1 MIGMAPRVVIVI
13 TLRANIKLKSR
24 YWRQFQKT
32 SLWIFSISWL
42 SSVRIVFLLLIMST
56 GKINSVLFKIWIS
69 TQIKVKDWDQA
80 FLIWMCIKG
89 YVLIV
94 VVVICGQLGWVM
106 SWTLFEQMETK
117 YTSALSINTGQHTH
131 TIPKIAKDTRLP
143 DCLWENGFI
152 WRAVKNCS
160 GPSAAVPCDQH
171 GPSRPW
177 LSSWSRSLWS
187 SWNGGEGE
195 NFAGINSMA
204 WAAGWELGASVSRG
218 GGGPGQ
224 AHRRH
229 HQVIVMVRVA

>member
-13 TLRANIKLKSR
+13 TLRANMKLKSR
-24 YWRQFQKT
+24 YWGQLQKT

-42 SSVRIVFLLLIMST
+42 QSVRIVFLLLIMNT
-56 GKINSVLFKIWIS
+56 GKINSVLFIIWIC
-69 TQIKVKDWDQA
+69 TQIKVKDCDQS
-80 FLIWMCIKG
+80 FFIWMCIKAL
-89 YVLIV
+89 VV

-131 TIPKIAKDTRLP
+131 TIPKIAKEIRLP

-160 GPSAAVPCDQH
+160 RPSAAVPCDQH
-171 GPSRPW
+171 GPPRPW

-187 SWNGGEGE
+187 SCIE
-195 NFAGINSMA
+195 MA
-204 WAAGWELGASVSRG
+204 EKETICRDQLDGLSSRL
-218 GGGPGQ
+218 
-224 AHRRH
+224 RT
-229 HQVIVMVRVA
+229 

>member
-1 MIGMAPRVVIVI
+1 
-13 TLRANIKLKSR
+13 
-24 YWRQFQKT
+24 
-32 SLWIFSISWL
+32 
-42 SSVRIVFLLLIMST
+42 
-56 GKINSVLFKIWIS
+56 
-69 TQIKVKDWDQA
+69 
-80 FLIWMCIKG
+80 MCIKG

-131 TIPKIAKDTRLP
+131 TIPKIAKEIRLP

-171 GPSRPW
+171 SPPRPW

-187 SWNGGEGE
+187 SCIE
-195 NFAGINSMA
+195 MA
-204 WAAGWELGASVSRG
+204 EKEKTLQGSTRWLEQQAESLGLQCRVEEAVKG
-218 GGGPGQ
+218 KPTV
-224 AHRRH
+224 
-229 HQVIVMVRVA
+229 VITRWLSWF

>member
-1 MIGMAPRVVIVI
+1 MIGMAPRVLIVI
-13 TLRANIKLKSR
+13 TLRANMKLKSR
-24 YWRQFQKT
+24 YWGQLQKT

-42 SSVRIVFLLLIMST
+42 PSVRIVFLLLIMNT
-56 GKINSVLFKIWIS
+56 GKINSVLIKIWIC

-80 FLIWMCIKG
+80 IFIWMCIKG
-89 YVLIV
+89 YVLVVVVVVVVVIV

-171 GPSRPW
+171 GPPRPW
-177 LSSWSRSLWS
+177 LSSWSRSL
-187 SWNGGEGE
+187 
-195 NFAGINSMA
+195 
-204 WAAGWELGASVSRG
+204 
-218 GGGPGQ
+218 
-224 AHRRH
+224 
-229 HQVIVMVRVA
+229 

>member
-13 TLRANIKLKSR
+13 TLRANMKLKSR
-24 YWRQFQKT
+24 YWGQLQKT
-32 SLWIFSISWL
+32 SLWIFGISWL
-42 SSVRIVFLLLIMST
+42 PNVFLLLIMSNGT
-56 GKINSVLFKIWIS
+56 VNSVLFKIWFC

-80 FLIWMCIKG
+80 FFIWMFIKG
-89 YVLIV
+89 YVL

-131 TIPKIAKDTRLP
+131 TIPKIAKEIRLP

-171 GPSRPW
+171 GPPRPW

-187 SWNGGEGE
+187 SCIE
-195 NFAGINSMA
+195 MA
-204 WAAGWELGASVSRG
+204 EKETICRDQLDGLSSRQITWGFNVVWRRRSRASPLSSS
-218 GGGPGQ
+218 PGDC
-224 AHRRH
+224 HG
-229 HQVIVMVRVA
+229 